1 MQVPDDLL
9 YTTTHEWVRIE
20 GDSAVVGITD
30 FAQNQLSDLTF
41 VELPLEGDTVSFS
54 KEVAVVESV
63 KAASDVY
70 APMSGDI
77 LEANQKLESTPEVL
91 NSDPYGEGWLFK
103 IRLSNPSERENLFT
117 AEAYRQSMPAEN

>member
-103 IRLSNPSERENLFT
+103 IRLSNPSERENLLT